1 MTADHD
7 TLAVAE
13 RTGAQSQ
20 MTIDEKKAPIATDLE
35 LVPSEK
41 NGEVEVISE
50 ADYSP
55 VEYKTILRK
64 IDRFL
69 LPLMWFCYGTKL
81 MCISRPSKTI
91 ADLHTSVCS
100 RYSRC
105 PASKGYG
112 NASDRDR

>member
-1 MTADHD
+1 MTADQD

-69 LPLMWFCYGTKL
+69 LPLMWFCYGIQQTGKQS
-81 MCISRPSKTI
+81 SRKQACALFHVLPGFHSFGVLSLKEDI
-91 ADLHTSVCS
+91 
-100 RYSRC
+100 Y
-105 PASKGYG
+105 
-112 NASDRDR
+112 